1 MKKLCI
7 ILLAVMFAV
16 SAVCAYKIHV
26 IAKENR
32 DNKKAFSEIEQMLG
46 VDENPY
52 KELAENN
59 PDFVGWISIE
69 GTQINYP
76 VMQSKDNPDYYLN
89 HSFEKEYSRF
99 GVPYLDS
106 DCVIGQS
113 NNLIVYGHHMKDGS
127 MFADLVKYSD
137 PEFWLEHQYIEFNTI
152 DAKGRYEVVAAFAYD
167 TNNEEFNYTYFTYM
181 NEIEFDEYVCETERR
196 SAYDTEVNAEYGD
209 ELLTLSTCEYT
220 HVNGRFVVVA
230 KRVE

>member
-1 MKKLCI
+1 MKKLSI
-7 ILLAVMFAV
+7 ILLAVLVAV
-16 SAVCAYKIHV
+16 SAVCAYKIYV

-52 KELAENN
+52 KKLAEIN
-59 PDFVGWISIE
+59 PDFVGWISVE

-99 GVPYLDS
+99 GVPYLDG
-106 DCVIGQS
+106 DGIIGQS
-113 NNLIVYGHHMKDGS
+113 NNLIVYGHHMKGGS
-127 MFADLVKYSD
+127 MFAELVKYSHH
-137 PEFWLEHQYIEFNTI
+137 EFWHEHQYIEFNTI
-152 DAKGRYEVVAAFAYD
+152 GTKGRYEVVAAFAYD
-167 TNNEEFNYTYFTYM
+167 TNKEEFNYTYFTDM
-181 NEIEFDEYVCETERR
+181 DEDEFAEYVCEVEHR
-196 SAYDTEVNAEYGD
+196 SVYDTEINAEYGD
-209 ELLTLSTCEYT
+209 ELLTLSTCEYS

-230 KRVE
+230 KRVA

>member
-7 ILLAVMFAV
+7 ILLAVMLAV
-16 SAVCAYKIHV
+16 SAVCAYKIYV
-26 IAKENR
+26 ITKENW

-46 VDENPY
+46 GDENPY

-137 PEFWLEHQYIEFNTI
+137 PEFWHKHQYIEFNTI
-152 DAKGRYEVVAAFAYD
+152 GTKGRYEAVAAFAYD
-167 TNNEEFNYTYFTYM
+167 TNNEEFNYTYFTDM
-181 NEIEFDEYVCETERR
+181 NEIEFAEYVCAVGRR
-196 SAYDTEVNAEYGD
+196 SVYGTEVAEYGD

-220 HVNGRFVVVA
+220 HVNGRFVVLA

>member
-7 ILLAVMFAV
+7 IILALMFAV

-26 IAKENR
+26 ITKENR

-46 VDENPY
+46 VDEKPY
-52 KELAENN
+52 KELAKNN

-76 VMQSKDNPDYYLN
+76 VMQSKENPDYYLN

-106 DCVIGQS
+106 DCVVGQS

-127 MFADLVKYSD
+127 MFADLVKYVD
-137 PEFWLEHQYIEFNTI
+137 PEFWLEHKYVEFNTI
-152 DAKGRYEVVAAFAYD
+152 GTKGRYEVVAAFAYD
-167 TNNEEFNYTYFTYM
+167 TNNEEFNYTYFTDM
-181 NEIEFDEYVCETERR
+181 NEAEFAEYVCEVGLR
-196 SAYDTEVNAEYGD
+196 SAYGSEVDAEYGD